1 MIAHSLFSLY
11 ILKELLILLFSV
23 NSDNFSYKKYN
34 VPRNAIRNFK
44 KVSKRKKESAL
55 IMRKQTKIAAV
66 VSAAALLALGASITS
81 FAAAKGTWMMV
92 DGEWYC
98 YDKNGDVYENT
109 FCSSNGKEYY
119 VGDDGMLVRSS
130 WVEYD
135 GDYYFVNS
143 SGAKIVNDW
152 RLTTPYEDEDADE
165 EWFYFQSTGKRA
177 DNKKILYKGSTFFF
191 DADGKMLTGWVTAD
205 GDQVVNEEND
215 IDTSNTFY
223 CDETGARVES
233 SWVYTTEPA
242 TADDDA
248 DADEYWYYLKSSGKV
263 ATGRQTN
270 IKGQAFILGNKADN
284 LGQMLTGWVG
294 GDLNSDNKYVYE
306 EIGEENSTTKL
317 SDVDV
322 AYYCLYDEDKADGH
336 VQENKWV
343 KTWRPEDAY
352 DEDEDDDKYW
362 YWLEKDGKAY
372 IPAWKDNNAGDF
384 VGIAYKYDLGDGAL
398 EVKNDGDPF
407 SIAKK
412 KINSKD
418 YFFNKNGEMVNNFI
432 HVVEAYVDRT
442 DASNPK
448 NKIDL
453 GMYYFGGSD
462 DGSMKT
468 GSQTI
473 KDDNGD
479 SFKFYFGTKDS
490 TTEKKGV
497 GITGNKNNKL
507 YYEGHLVA
515 ADDYKYQ
522 PVEVLG
528 ATFIVNQNGSIQ
540 HSNVEYKED
549 GDILINAKNETGA
562 EVKFVENG
570 RTKYAITDATLKNVE
585 FYVEPINPKNV
596 MAITSSKDITV
607 SNPTVMNAIVE

>member
-1 MIAHSLFSLY
+1 
-11 ILKELLILLFSV
+11 
-23 NSDNFSYKKYN
+23 
-34 VPRNAIRNFK
+34 
-44 KVSKRKKESAL
+44 
-55 IMRKQTKIAAV
+55 MRKQTKIAAV

-143 SGAKIVNDW
+143 SGAKITNDW

-205 GDQVVNEEND
+205 GTQVVNEENE
-215 IDTSNTFY
+215 IDTSYTFF

-233 SWVYTTEPA
+233 AWVYTTSPA

-263 ATGRQTN
+263 ATGKQAN
-270 IKGQAFILGNKADN
+270 VKGQAFIFGDKANEN
-284 LGQMLTGWVG
+284 LGQMLTGWVAEF
-294 GDLNSDNKYVYE
+294 DNKTADKDDDYYI
-306 EIGEENSTTKL
+306 EIDGETESYAVNNENIA
-317 SDVDV
+317 DV
-322 AYYCLYDEDKADGH
+322 YYCLYDEDKADGH
-336 VQENKWV
+336 VQKNKWI

-352 DEDEDDDKYW
+352 DEDEDEDKFW
-362 YWLEKDGKAY
+362 YWVEKDGKVY
-372 IPAWKDNNAGDF
+372 IPEKADAD
-384 VGIAYKYDLGDGAL
+384 AYKYALGDGTL
-398 EVKNDGDPF
+398 EIKNEEKQFG
-407 SIAKK
+407 IAKK

-418 YFFNKNGEMVNNFI
+418 YFFNMAGEMVNNFI
-432 HVVEAYVDRT
+432 DVVSTKDTKV
-442 DASNPK
+442 
-448 NKIDL
+448 IDL
-453 GMYYFGGSD
+453 GMHYFGGSD

-468 GSQTI
+468 GSQSI

-479 SFKFYFGTKDS
+479 TYKFYF
-490 TTEKKGV
+490 V
-497 GITGNKNNKL
+497 
-507 YYEGHLVA
+507 
-515 ADDYKYQ
+515 
-522 PVEVLG
+522 
-528 ATFIVNQNGSIQ
+528 
-540 HSNVEYKED
+540 
-549 GDILINAKNETGA
+549 
-562 EVKFVENG
+562 
-570 RTKYAITDATLKNVE
+570 
-585 FYVEPINPKNV
+585 
-596 MAITSSKDITV
+596 
-607 SNPTVMNAIVE
+607 

>member
-1 MIAHSLFSLY
+1 
-11 ILKELLILLFSV
+11 
-23 NSDNFSYKKYN
+23 
-34 VPRNAIRNFK
+34 
-44 KVSKRKKESAL
+44 
-55 IMRKQTKIAAV
+55 MRKQTKIAAV

-205 GDQVVNEEND
+205 GTQVVNEENE
-215 IDTSNTFY
+215 IDTSYTFF

-233 SWVYTTEPA
+233 AWVYTTSPA

-294 GDLNSDNKYVYE
+294 GNLNADGKYEYR
-306 EIGEENSTTKL
+306 EIGEENSTTNL
-317 SDVDV
+317 SDSDVDV

-352 DEDEDDDKYW
+352 EEDEDDDKYW
-362 YWLEKDGKAY
+362 YWLEKDGKVY

-384 VGIAYKYDLGDGAL
+384 VGIAYKYNLGDGAL
-398 EVKNDGDPF
+398 EVKNDGEAF

-418 YFFNKNGEMVNNFI
+418 YFFNKDGEMVNNFI
-432 HVVEAYVDRT
+432 HVKEAYIDRT
-442 DASNPK
+442 DASKPK
-448 NKIDL
+448 AKIDL

-507 YYEGHLVA
+507 YFEGHLVA
-515 ADDYKYQ
+515 AEDYKYQ
-522 PVEVLG
+522 PVKVLG

-549 GDILINAKNETGA
+549 GDVLINAKNETNA
-562 EVKFVENG
+562 DVKFEQSG
-570 RTKYAITDATLKNVE
+570 LTKYAITADTLKNVE
-585 FYVEPINPKNV
+585 FYVDEINPKAV
-596 MAITSSKDITV
+596 MSIESSKDITASV
-607 SNPTVMNAIVE
+607 PTVMNAIEE